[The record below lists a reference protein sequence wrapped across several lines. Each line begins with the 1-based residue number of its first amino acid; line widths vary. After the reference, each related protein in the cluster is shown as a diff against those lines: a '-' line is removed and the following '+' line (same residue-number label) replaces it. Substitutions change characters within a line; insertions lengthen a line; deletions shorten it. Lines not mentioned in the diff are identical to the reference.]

1 MFSQA
6 DDKKIYDHI
15 HATPALLA
23 LAKAGNDQGV
33 ADALNAA
40 GPVVYRRATK
50 AQLFLWGAVRGTQ
63 QKLEDVAANGTNGKQ
78 SMAQV
83 WLRFLISDLPELA
96 LTPEVLGILDRM
108 VADGVISQADK
119 DDLFARV
126 AETISTAEWLV
137 GSRVTIDDIGRILYV
152 DRPGGKIRKEVIGGN
167 T

>member
-1 MFSQA
+1 MLSPA
-6 DDKKIYDHI
+6 SDAKIYDHI
-15 HATPALLA
+15 HATPGLLA

-50 AQLFLWGAVRGTQ
+50 AQLFLWGAIRGTQ
-63 QKLEDVAANGTNGKQ
+63 QKLEDVAAHGTNGKK

-83 WLRFLISDLPELA
+83 WLRFLNSDLPELTLSPA
-96 LTPEVLGILDRM
+96 VVGMLDRM

-126 AETISTAEWLV
+126 AETISTAESLV

>member
-1 MFSQA
+1 MLTPEQDA
-6 DDKKIYDHI
+6 VIYSHI
-15 HATPALLA
+15 HATPALLS

-33 ADALNAA
+33 ADALNGP

-50 AQLFLWGAVRGTQ
+50 SQLLLWCAVCGVR
-63 QKLEDVAANGTNGKQ
+63 QKLQVVADTGTNGKQ

-83 WLRFLISDLPELA
+83 FLDILRSDLASVELSA
-96 LTPEVLGILDRM
+96 EVLAMLDRM
-108 VADGVISQADK
+108 VTDAVISQADK

-126 AETISTAEWLV
+126 AENISTAEWLV

-152 DRPGGKIRKEVIGGN
+152 DRPGGKISKVTNGG

>member
-1 MFSQA
+1 MLTPEQDA
-6 DDKKIYDHI
+6 IIYAHI
-15 HATPALLA
+15 HATPGLLA

-50 AQLFLWGAVRGTQ
+50 AQLFLWGAIRGTQ
-63 QKLEDVAANGTNGKQ
+63 QKLEDVAAHGTNGKK

-83 WLRFLISDLPELA
+83 WLRFLNSDLPELA
-96 LTPEVLGILDRM
+96 LTPEVLGMLDRM
-108 VADGVISQADK
+108 VADAVISQADK

-126 AETISTAEWLV
+126 AETISTSEWLV
-137 GSRVTIDDIGRILYV
+137 GLRATIEDIGRILYV